1 MKATLYWNN
10 DLWIIK
16 ILISKKK
23 KPIQYKKLKMYKF
36 NLILCFL
43 IFLMFRD
50 NNLNKE
56 YSSFSSD
63 LSPSLSTYISDHT
76 VFPSPLFRE
85 IRWKLFR
92 VTNTRTRVSR
102 IHRTQDWFTGLSRGY
117 ELGERSRDEGERALT
132 LQGGGGGRNVWGS
145 EFKGAVHGKGIIIA
159 GKMLE
164 LQR

>member
-1 MKATLYWNN
+1 MSILFWWMKATLYWNN

-23 KPIQYKKLKMYKF
+23 KPIQYKKLKTYKF

-76 VFPSPLFRE
+76 VFPSPPFRE

-92 VTNTRTRVSR
+92 VTRGHAFRKFIGRRIGLLVYRVG
-102 IHRTQDWFTGLSRGY
+102 TNWEKDRGMK
-117 ELGERSRDEGERALT
+117 
-132 LQGGGGGRNVWGS
+132 V
-145 EFKGAVHGKGIIIA
+145 KGH
-159 GKMLE
+159 
-164 LQR
+164 